1 MQLAY
6 PFFTMQTLFYIA
18 GFDAWTLYGFEI
30 FILKRL
36 FLNLVKNIILYTH
49 SVHND
54 RKMGKL

>member
-1 MQLAY
+1 
-6 PFFTMQTLFYIA
+6 MQTLFYIA
-18 GFDAWTLYGFEI
+18 GFDAWILYGFEI

-36 FLNLVKNIILYTH
+36 FLSLVKNIILYTH